1 MAFSSNFRSWRTV
14 AMATLMHENAA
25 HATENNEQAAPAQA
39 HVKLPVKSV
48 KTIGYWIKNMRHA
61 A

>member
-1 MAFSSNFRSWRTV
+1 MAFSLTFRSWRTV

-25 HATENNEQAAPAQA
+25 HATENNEQAAMQA
-39 HVKLPVKSV
+39 TTKLPVKSV
-48 KTIGYWIKNMRHA
+48 KTIGYWIKNIRHA